1 MKKSH
6 KHNMKFADGEVVY
19 AYYRNELTL
28 ATILGSRIVSNMYG
42 PCSHL
47 YTVRLTSSKKET
59 LEVELDELAVFRHAT
74 FVEMEE
80 KSESLIRQVE
90 TLSALCESLAETE
103 GKTFQRLA
111 SIRSTE
117 AEIVKIQEQV
127 QKHCDVQ
134 RIPVPK
140 EIECSILEYAKLKV
154 LIHGSGIPPRNPDK
168 TMPHVSVPNAML
180 VVLTTSNVP
189 EAASTTYGVE
199 MPTNKLTA

>member
-1 MKKSH
+1 MKNSNNC
-6 KHNMKFADGEVVY
+6 NMKVADGEVVY
-19 AYYRNELTL
+19 AYFRNELTL
-28 ATILGSRIVSNMYG
+28 ATILGSRTAENMYG

-47 YTVRLTSSKKET
+47 YTVKLTTSKKET

-74 FVEMEE
+74 FLEMEE
-80 KSESLIRQVE
+80 KSEFLRRQIDA
-90 TLSALCESLAETE
+90 LRALCESLVEPG

-111 SIRSTE
+111 SIRSVE

-127 QKHCDVQ
+127 QKHCNVQ

-140 EIECSILEYAKLKV
+140 EVECSMLEYAKLKV
-154 LIHGSGIPPRNPDK
+154 FIHGSGIPPRTPDK

-180 VVLTTSNVP
+180 VVLTALKAP
-189 EAASTTYGVE
+189 ETASTTYGVE